1 MASLKDGAEANQIT
15 GPASR
20 GQQPASA
27 MPVRGTQL
35 LVTVSGL
42 LLGMLLAALDQTIV
56 STAMPTIFRELGGNL
71 SNYSWV
77 FTAYLLTSTVTVPIY
92 GKLSDLWGRKWF
104 FMGGIVMFLLGSALS
119 GASQNIT
126 QLIIFR
132 AVQGIGAGAIMPIAF
147 AIIGD
152 IFPPAERGK
161 WQGLFSGVFGLASIV
176 GPALGGFITDHF
188 SWRWIFYINLPL
200 GAAALVVLFFTLPVF
215 RNPSASRII
224 DYLGTVLLLVG
235 VTPLLLGFSLAGDG
249 PGQYAWDSWQIITCF
264 AIAGA
269 GTLAFIFWELFGA
282 KEPVLDLRLFKN
294 SIFTIS
300 NLATVMIGA
309 AMFGTILYIPL
320 FLQYIVGVTATNS
333 GSLLTPLMMGWVV
346 ASIISG
352 QLLSRLGRYKVLAIV
367 GVILT
372 VVGMFL
378 MSRVAVTTGQ
388 GSVVLNMV
396 ILGLGMG
403 TVIALFT
410 IVVQNA
416 FPIYKI
422 GVVTAAL
429 TFFRQIASTVGTA
442 VFGALLSNQFTSTF
456 PGQLKAAFPGNTPQ
470 STLDNL
476 QQHFANYNLL
486 GLPANQVQQIHDGL
500 AQQIAAQLLQRNVPP
515 AAATQQAN
523 QLATD
528 TLHQLFDALKGALVS
543 GIQEVF
549 FVAFIMLCLALVT
562 ILFLKEIPLRKQGA
576 PSGLAS
582 MAEGG
587 AEAVAPAQERPS
599 AANLIE
605 RELEGFAQ
613 VDQEN
618 QSVPALEGSGEEEGT
633 VAGTGASPGRD

>member
-1 MASLKDGAEANQIT
+1 MASLKDGAETGQMT

-27 MPVRGTQL
+27 MPVGGTQL

-104 FMGGIVMFLLGSALS
+104 FMGGIVMFLIGSALS
-119 GASQNIT
+119 GASQSIT

-176 GPALGGFITDHF
+176 GPALGGFITDNF

-215 RNPSASRII
+215 RNPRASRII
-224 DYLGTVLLLVG
+224 DYLGTVLLLIG

-264 AIAGA
+264 AVAGA

-282 KEPVLDLRLFKN
+282 REPVLDLRLFKN
-294 SIFTIS
+294 GIFTIS
-300 NLATVMIGA
+300 NLATVMMGA

-352 QLLSRLGRYKVLAIV
+352 QLLSRWGRYKILAIV
-367 GVILT
+367 GVVLT

-388 GSVVLNMV
+388 GSVVANMI

-442 VFGALLSNQFTSTF
+442 VFGALLSNQFNNTF
-456 PGQLKAAFPGNTPQ
+456 PGQLKAAFPGSTPQ

-486 GLPANQVQQIHDGL
+486 GLPTDQVQQIHDGI
-500 AQQIAAQLLQRNVPP
+500 AKQIVAQLLQQQVPP
-515 AAATQQAN
+515 AAANQQAS
-523 QLATD
+523 QIATD
-528 TLHQLFDALKGALVS
+528 TLHHLFDALKGALVS

-549 FVAFIMLCLALVT
+549 FVAFIMLCVALVT
-562 ILFLKEIPLRKQGA
+562 VLFLKEIPLRKQGGA
-576 PSGLAS
+576 SGLAS

-587 AEAVAPAQERPS
+587 AEATAAAQERPS
-599 AANLIE
+599 AINLIE

-613 VDQEN
+613 VDDEN
-618 QSVPALEGSGEEEGT
+618 QSVPALEGSSEEEST
-633 VAGTGASPGRD
+633 LAGKGASPGGD

>member
-1 MASLKDGAEANQIT
+1 MASLKDGAETGQLT

-119 GASQNIT
+119 GASQSIT

-132 AVQGIGAGAIMPIAF
+132 AIQGIGAGAIMPIAF

-176 GPALGGFITDHF
+176 GPALGGFITDNF

-200 GAAALVVLFFTLPVF
+200 GALALVVLFFTLPVF
-215 RNPSASRII
+215 RNPRASRII

-264 AIAGA
+264 AIAGV

-300 NLATVMIGA
+300 NLATVMMGA

-320 FLQYIVGVTATNS
+320 FLQYVVGVTATNS

-456 PGQLKAAFPGNTPQ
+456 PGQLKAAFPGSTPQ

-549 FVAFIMLCLALVT
+549 FVAFIMLCVALVT
-562 ILFLKEIPLRKQGA
+562 VLFLKEIPLRKQGA
-576 PSGLAS
+576 PAGLAS

-587 AEAVAPAQERPS
+587 AEAAASAQERPS
-599 AANLIE
+599 AGSLIARE
-605 RELEGFAQ
+605 REGFAQ

-618 QSVPALEGSGEEEGT
+618 QSVPALEGSSEEG
-633 VAGTGASPGRD
+633 

>member
-1 MASLKDGAEANQIT
+1 MKGEDSMASLKDGAEAGQDII
-15 GPASR
+15 PASR
-20 GQQPASA
+20 GQQPAST
-27 MPVRGTQL
+27 MPVRGSQL

-104 FMGGIVMFLLGSALS
+104 FMGGIVMFLIGSALS

-132 AVQGIGAGAIMPIAF
+132 AIQGIGAGAIMPIAF

-176 GPALGGFITDHF
+176 GPALGGFITDNF

-200 GAAALVVLFFTLPVF
+200 GALALVVLFFTLPVF
-215 RNPSASRII
+215 RNARASRII
-224 DYLGTVLLLVG
+224 DYLGTALLLIG

-249 PGQYAWDSWQIITCF
+249 PGQYAWDSWQIITAF
-264 AIAGA
+264 AVAGA
-269 GTLAFIFWELFGA
+269 GILAFIFWELYGA

-294 SIFTIS
+294 GIFAIS
-300 NLATVMIGA
+300 NLATVMMGA

-320 FLQYIVGVTATNS
+320 FLQYVVGVTATNS

-352 QLLSRLGRYKVLAIV
+352 QMLSRLGRYKVLAIV
-367 GVILT
+367 GVILAA
-372 VVGMFL
+372 VGMFL
-378 MSRVAVTTGQ
+378 MAQVSVTTGQ

-442 VFGALLSNQFTSTF
+442 VFGALLSNQFDSTF
-456 PGQLKAAFPGNTPQ
+456 PGQLKAAFPGSTPQ

-486 GLPANQVQQIHDGL
+486 GLPKDQVQQIHDG
-500 AQQIAAQLLQRNVPP
+500 IARQLLQQNMPP
-515 AAATQQAN
+515 AAAN
-523 QLATD
+523 QTATD
-528 TLHQLFDALKGALVS
+528 MLHRLFDALKGALVS

-549 FVAFIMLCLALVT
+549 FVAFILLCIALVT
-562 ILFLKEIPLRKQGA
+562 VFFLKEIPLRKQGA

-587 AEAVAPAQERPS
+587 AEAASARDRPS
-599 AANLIE
+599 VANLIE

-613 VDQEN
+613 VDDEN
-618 QSVPALEGSGEEEGT
+618 QSIPALEAASEEEGT
-633 VAGTGASPGRD
+633 VAGKGVAPGGD

>member
-1 MASLKDGAEANQIT
+1 MASLKDGVET
-15 GPASR
+15 GQNASSASR
-20 GQQPASA
+20 DQRPASA

-104 FMGGIVMFLLGSALS
+104 FMGGIVMFLIGSALS

-132 AVQGIGAGAIMPIAF
+132 AIQGIGAGAIMPIAF

-176 GPALGGFITDHF
+176 GPALGGYITDNF

-200 GAAALVVLFFTLPVF
+200 GALALVVLFFTLPVF
-215 RNPSASRII
+215 RNARASRII
-224 DYLGTVLLLVG
+224 DYLGTVLLLIG

-264 AIAGA
+264 AVAGV
-269 GTLAFIFWELFGA
+269 GTLAFIFWELYGA

-300 NLATVMIGA
+300 NLATVMMGA

-320 FLQYIVGVTATNS
+320 FLQYVTGVTATNS

-352 QLLSRLGRYKVLAIV
+352 QLLSRWGRYKVLAII
-367 GVILT
+367 GVVLAA
-372 VVGMFL
+372 VGMFL
-378 MSRVAVTTGQ
+378 MSRVAVSTGQ
-388 GSVVLNMV
+388 GSVVVNMI

-416 FPIYKI
+416 FPIHKI

-442 VFGALLSNQFTSTF
+442 VFGALLSNQFNSAF

-486 GLPANQVQQIHDGL
+486 GLPADQVKQIHDGI
-500 AQQIAAQLLQRNVPP
+500 AQQIAQQLLQQQVPP
-515 AAATQQAN
+515 AAANQQAS
-523 QLATD
+523 QIATT
-528 TLHQLFDALKGALVS
+528 TLQHLFTALKGALVS

-549 FVAFIMLCLALVT
+549 FVAFIMLCVALVT
-562 ILFLKEIPLRKQGA
+562 VIFLKEIPLRKQGGA
-576 PSGLAS
+576 SGLAS

-587 AEAVAPAQERPS
+587 AEAAPAQERPS
-599 AANLIE
+599 ASNLIE

-613 VDQEN
+613 VDDEN
-618 QSVPALEGSGEEEGT
+618 QSVPALEGASEEEGT
-633 VAGTGASPGRD
+633 VAGKGIASGGD

>member
-1 MASLKDGAEANQIT
+1 MSV
-15 GPASR
+15 S
-20 GQQPASA
+20 
-27 MPVRGTQL
+27 GTQL

-104 FMGGIVMFLLGSALS
+104 FMGGIVMFLIGSALS
-119 GASQNIT
+119 GASQSIT

-132 AVQGIGAGAIMPIAF
+132 AIQGIGAGAIMPIAF

-176 GPALGGFITDHF
+176 GPALGGYITDNF

-200 GAAALVVLFFTLPVF
+200 GALALVVLFFTLPVF
-215 RNPSASRII
+215 RNARASRSI

-264 AIAGA
+264 VIAGA
-269 GTLAFIFWELFGA
+269 SILAFIFWELYGA

-294 SIFTIS
+294 GIFAIS

-320 FLQYIVGVTATNS
+320 FLQYVTGVTATNS

-352 QLLSRLGRYKVLAIV
+352 QLLSRWGRYKILAIIGVVLAS
-367 GVILT
+367 
-372 VVGMFL
+372 VGMFL
-378 MSRVAVTTGQ
+378 MSRVVVSTSQ
-388 GSVVLNMV
+388 GSVVVNMI

-416 FPIYKI
+416 FPIHKI

-429 TFFRQIASTVGTA
+429 TFFRQIASTIGTA
-442 VFGALLSNQFTSTF
+442 VFGALLSNQFNSTF
-456 PGQLKAAFPGNTPQ
+456 PGQLQAAFPSNTPQ

-476 QQHFANYNLL
+476 QQNFANYNLL
-486 GLPANQVQQIHDGL
+486 GLPADQVKQIHDGI
-500 AQQIAAQLLQRNVPP
+500 AQQIAQQLIQQQVPP
-515 AAATQQAN
+515 AAASQQAG
-523 QLATD
+523 QIATT
-528 TLHQLFDALKGALVS
+528 TLQHLFDALKGALVS

-549 FVAFIMLCLALVT
+549 FVAFIMLCVALVT
-562 ILFLKEIPLRKQGA
+562 VAFLREIPLRKQGGA
-576 PSGLAS
+576 PGLAS

-587 AEAVAPAQERPS
+587 AEAATSARERPS
-599 AANLIE
+599 ASNLIE

-613 VDQEN
+613 VDDEN
-618 QSVPALEGSGEEEGT
+618 QSVPALEGASEEEGT
-633 VAGTGASPGRD
+633 VAGKGSASGGD